1 MIIYY
6 LYIYFR
12 IFTFE
17 IHNITTKYFSFSHRL
32 RQEVLDALDIAKL
45 VQQLQVQILV
55 SCDLFK
61 KHLDMFQEERAAVA
75 LNKFLWNK
83 DKGSFESPSAAQSQG
98 FIESLANITSA
109 DLNIDDLNEALNL
122 STRFAATDLALEG
135 VKTWP
140 QKLEFDEQSWPGD
153 FFKSKLSF
161 QIKHGVFRSNLK
173 TGEKTIFE
181 VLKWY
186 DYINSFILDY
196 IAYSIHVSEVGGF
209 YWYIIALQD
218 LLR

>member
-1 MIIYY
+1 M
-6 LYIYFR
+6 
-12 IFTFE
+12 
-17 IHNITTKYFSFSHRL
+17 
-32 RQEVLDALDIAKL
+32 
-45 VQQLQVQILV
+45 
-55 SCDLFK
+55 
-61 KHLDMFQEERAAVA
+61 A

-83 DKGSFESPSAAQSQG
+83 DKGSFESPSASQSQG

-109 DLNIDDLNEALNL
+109 DLNIEDLNEALNL

-140 QKLEFDEQSWPGD
+140 EKLEFDEQSWPGD

-181 VLKWY
+181 VLKWCDQGLLRSIHFSKALNFLNIMIIRY

-218 LLR
+218 LLRATEYTGASGVYAIRYYVNGQLSPDNHRSYCILDSLQV

>member
-1 MIIYY
+1 MIGQLASSLVYY
-6 LYIYFR
+6 QAAEQDLVV
-12 IFTFE
+12 
-17 IHNITTKYFSFSHRL
+17 L

-45 VQQLQVQILV
+45 VQQLQ
-55 SCDLFK
+55 
-61 KHLDMFQEERAAVA
+61 EERAAVA

-83 DKGSFESPSAAQSQG
+83 DKVRLRLVDTNILNRWLVKGSSSSQSQG

-140 QKLEFDEQSWPGD
+140 EKLEFDEQSWPGD

-196 IAYSIHVSEVGGF
+196 IAYSIHVSEVHL
-209 YWYIIALQD
+209 ALIG
-218 LLR
+218 

>member
-1 MIIYY
+1 M
-6 LYIYFR
+6 
-12 IFTFE
+12 
-17 IHNITTKYFSFSHRL
+17 
-32 RQEVLDALDIAKL
+32 
-45 VQQLQVQILV
+45 
-55 SCDLFK
+55 
-61 KHLDMFQEERAAVA
+61 A

-83 DKGSFESPSAAQSQG
+83 DKGSFESPSASQSQG

-109 DLNIDDLNEALNL
+109 DLNIEDLNEALNL

-140 QKLEFDEQSWPGD
+140 EKLEFDEQSWPGD

-181 VLKWY
+181 VLKWC
-186 DYINSFILDY
+186 DQGLLRSIIFCKAINSFEYIDNQVRLHQLVHPGLHRLLHPRVRGWRVLLVHHRPPGPPQSNRVHRSLGSLRHQILCQWST
-196 IAYSIHVSEVGGF
+196 IS
-209 YWYIIALQD
+209 
-218 LLR
+218 R

>member
-1 MIIYY
+1 M
-6 LYIYFR
+6 
-12 IFTFE
+12 
-17 IHNITTKYFSFSHRL
+17 
-32 RQEVLDALDIAKL
+32 A
-45 VQQLQVQILV
+45 
-55 SCDLFK
+55 
-61 KHLDMFQEERAAVA
+61 
-75 LNKFLWNK
+75 
-83 DKGSFESPSAAQSQG
+83 
-98 FIESLANITSA
+98 SLANITSA
-109 DLNIDDLNEALNL
+109 NINL
-122 STRFAATDLALEG
+122 TTRFAATDLALEA

-181 VLKWY
+181 VLKWSVEYFEDCRVICKPRY

-218 LLR
+218 LLRATEYTGASGVYAIRYYVNGQLSPDNHR